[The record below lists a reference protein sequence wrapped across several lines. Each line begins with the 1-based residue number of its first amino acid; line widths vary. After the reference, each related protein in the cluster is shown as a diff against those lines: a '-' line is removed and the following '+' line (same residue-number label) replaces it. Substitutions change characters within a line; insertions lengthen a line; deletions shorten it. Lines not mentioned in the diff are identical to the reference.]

1 MKNKI
6 NNNIVILG
14 AFGFIGLNLINFFLK
29 TKYIILA
36 IGNKNSH
43 FKHSKKKNL
52 ITKNCN
58 LYDYKKYKKLIN
70 FKSVVIFLGIP
81 KKKSRSFSK
90 SYSDL
95 LTFLKK
101 NKIKKY
107 ILISSIAVYGNY
119 KLRKIKENFSLKGKT
134 VYSKNCIKA
143 ENITRKILCKEIFDV
158 KILRVSNVFGMF
170 RYNKLGIVE
179 QLIYNFTINQ
189 NYKFS
194 NQNIYRSIVSIKDL
208 SSVIFYFIK
217 KKNNDL
223 IFNIS
228 NTNYIYRFY
237 DLLNKILKVIKVK
250 RNNLNLIFFK
260 KDLKIDHSIISSQ
273 KLEKIYSFK
282 KKTNSFYLEIREIIN
297 FFHRNKNNLIK
308 NKN

>member
-43 FKHSKKKNL
+43 FKLNKKKKL
-52 ITKNCN
+52 IIRNCN
-58 LYDYKKYKKLIN
+58 FYDYKKYEKFIN
-70 FKSVVIFLGIP
+70 TKSVVIFLGIP
-81 KKKSRSFSK
+81 QKKKRSFNN

-95 LTFLKK
+95 LSFFKK
-101 NKIKKY
+101 KKIKKY
-107 ILISSIAVYGNY
+107 ILISSIAVYGNC
-119 KLRKIKENFSLKGKT
+119 KLRNIKENFPLKGKT

-189 NYKFS
+189 FYKFS
-194 NQNIYRSIVSIKDL
+194 NKNIYRSFVSIKDL

-217 KKNNDL
+217 KRNNDL

-228 NTNYIYRFY
+228 NTDYIYRFY
-237 DLLNKILKVIKVK
+237 DLLNKILNVIKVK
-250 RNNLNLIFFK
+250 KNILNLIFFK
-260 KDLKIDHSIISSQ
+260 KNLKIDHSIISSK
-273 KLEKIYSFK
+273 KLEKFYSFK
-282 KKTNSFYLEIREIIN
+282 KKTNSFDLEIREIIN
-297 FFHRNKNNLIK
+297 FFHRNKKKFN
-308 NKN
+308 